1 MYNKLQYISQG
12 ESVEEQLYNIHQALD
27 NGCDWIQM
35 RFKHQKPKKA
45 FALAEAIKFL
55 CEEYLANFI
64 INDDVH
70 LAKRINAD
78 GVHLGLKDMDVIEAR
93 AILGKTKII
102 GATANTFED
111 IVRQVNNGCDYI
123 GLGPFK
129 HTKTKNSLSPLLG
142 FEGYRSITAKMKE
155 SHVDIP
161 LYAIGGIAL
170 EDVNNLLNTGI
181 HGIAVS
187 GIITKSEDKQELITQ
202 LNEKLYGNTI
212 IKDWKQNTKV

>member
-35 RFKHQKPKKA
+35 RFKHQKAKKKL
-45 FALAEAIKFL
+45 ALAEAVKFL
-55 CEEYLANFI
+55 CDEYLANFI

-93 AILGKTKII
+93 TFLGKTKII

-111 IVRQVNNGCDYI
+111 IVRQVKNGCDYI

-129 HTKTKNSLSPLLG
+129 HTKTKTKLSPLLG
-142 FEGYRSITAKMKE
+142 LDGYRSIITKMEE
-155 SHVDIP
+155 SQIEIP
-161 LYAIGGIAL
+161 VYAIGGIIL
-170 EDVNNLLNTGI
+170 GDVNPLMKTGI

-187 GIITKSEDKQELITQ
+187 GIITKSDDKQELITQ
-202 LNEKLYGNTI
+202 LNEKLYGSVI
-212 IKDWKQNTKV
+212 V